1 MNTVLSVFNVLTIN
15 EFYQYLYDNDMYS
28 NKDSVYMLYNMS
40 TPEFLAC
47 HILPP
52 DLKIKAKE
60 SLVKTVDFLKSKKF
74 KFHQIKQI
82 SDAIPWAMS
91 KDSWDQQKMNFR
103 NEVKR
108 LDKIRGE
115 NFKKT
120 FPELSS
126 LLDPEYKKLWPV

>member
-1 MNTVLSVFNVLTIN
+1 
-15 EFYQYLYDNDMYS
+15 
-28 NKDSVYMLYNMS
+28 MLYNMS

-52 DLKIKAKE
+52 ELKIKAKE
-60 SLVKTVDFLKSKKF
+60 SLEQTVEFLKLKRF
-74 KFHQIKQI
+74 KVHQIQQI
-82 SDAIPWAMS
+82 TDAIPWAMS

-103 NEVKR
+103 SEVKR

-120 FPELSS
+120 FPELST